1 MLNIYHRNILTPYFK
16 NTNAASI
23 MLILLPGFTNIYY
36 MLRPH
41 GIFKN
46 IMMFGVPVAC
56 ILNQTYCFRN

>member
-1 MLNIYHRNILTPYFK
+1 MTPYFK

-23 MLILLPGFTNIYY
+23 MLIFLPGFTNIYY

-56 ILNQTYCFRN
+56 LINQTYCFRN